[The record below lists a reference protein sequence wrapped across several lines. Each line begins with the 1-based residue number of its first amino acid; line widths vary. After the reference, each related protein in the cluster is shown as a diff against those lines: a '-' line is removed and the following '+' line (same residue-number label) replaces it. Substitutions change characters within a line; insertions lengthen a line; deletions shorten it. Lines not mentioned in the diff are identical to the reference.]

1 MRQAGILVLRVID
14 PLHNAAALASRCT
27 GLVAKASISSLRS
40 PAVRCGENPLRRDKC
55 ASTATEMDLPRPTA
69 LWSGPSIDYGDVD
82 ISCCKILPVPAGSFR
97 FAGAPDG
104 NAGPLSTS
112 DHRNQAAHAT
122 GNHEGD

>member
-1 MRQAGILVLRVID
+1 MPQAVILRVID

-27 GLVAKASISSLRS
+27 GPVAKASMSSLRS

-55 ASTATEMDLPRPTA
+55 ASTATEMDLPWPST
-69 LWSGPSIDYGDVD
+69 LWSGPSVDHRDVGIRCCR
-82 ISCCKILPVPAGSFR
+82 ISPVPAGSFR
-97 FAGAPDG
+97 FAAAPDG

-112 DHRNQAAHAT
+112 DHRSQAAQAT